1 MEEVVKRRP
10 GNPNIKN
17 IGFGSK
23 GRTKEQ
29 DDEYR
34 SRIKGV
40 PRKRVWTKEKCI
52 NELEDCL
59 TLFKKILRDDE
70 KLNVGN
76 PIKLKAESIRDLNN
90 MMNRMLQY
98 MQYLYPPVTS
108 SVNLNIDTTSDAVME
123 RLKKFKEEQVI
134 DITGLVVQE
143 KPEGEELEEQ
153 PVEVRDEQK

>member
-1 MEEVVKRRP
+1 MGKP
-10 GNPNIKN
+10 IGNPNIRD

-34 SRIKGV
+34 SRAKGV

-52 NELEDCL
+52 DELEDCL

-70 KLNVGN
+70 KLNKGN

-90 MMNRMLQY
+90 MMNRMLQF
-98 MQYLYPPVTS
+98 MQYLYPPVQS
-108 SVNLNIDTTSDAVME
+108 NVNLNIDVTTDAVLQ
-123 RLKKFKEEQVI
+123 RLKSWKEDQVI
-134 DITGLVVQE
+134 EIVVPEE
-143 KPEGEELEEQ
+143 K
-153 PVEVRDEQK
+153 

>member
-34 SRIKGV
+34 ARAKGV
-40 PRKRVWTKEKCI
+40 PKPRIWTKEKMHD
-52 NELEDCL
+52 LLDDML
-59 TLFKKILRDDE
+59 SMFKKILIEDD

-76 PIKLKAESIRDLNN
+76 PTKLKAESVRDLNN
-90 MMNRMLQY
+90 MTNRLMQVMVY
-98 MQYLYPPVTS
+98 MYPPVTS
-108 SVNLNIDTTSDAVME
+108 NVNLNIDVTTDAVME

-143 KPEGEELEEQ
+143 KPEGEELDEQ
-153 PVEVRDEQK
+153 IVEVSDDK